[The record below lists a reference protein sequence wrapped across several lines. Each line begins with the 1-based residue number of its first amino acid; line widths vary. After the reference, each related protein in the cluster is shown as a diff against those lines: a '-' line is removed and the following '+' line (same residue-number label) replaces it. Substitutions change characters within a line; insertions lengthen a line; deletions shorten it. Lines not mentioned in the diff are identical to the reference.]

1 MFQADDLIGKAM
13 VGWVG
18 PRNTT
23 TFEVISNG
31 NGYKYNDA
39 YEKNDKAWDN
49 YISRRTSEGVME
61 GKSTWTNINEL
72 EGE

>member
-39 YEKNDKAWDN
+39 YEKNDKA
-49 YISRRTSEGVME
+49 
-61 GKSTWTNINEL
+61 
-72 EGE
+72 